1 MFKPIDWLAK
11 FLLHIANAP
20 GETDVNL
27 CPIVGAWNNTHRTA
41 GFSIILGAWSV
52 HSILRRYY
60 MTCMVTA
67 YEVSLQPPSCL
78 YL

>member
-1 MFKPIDWLAK
+1 MFKSIDWLAK

-27 CPIVGAWNNTHRTA
+27 YPIVGAWNNTHRTA
-41 GFSIILGAWSV
+41 GFSIISGAWSV
-52 HSILRRYY
+52 QSILWCC
-60 MTCMVTA
+60 MTCMVIA

-78 YL
+78 CL